1 MFSHWD
7 LTRLACGHSLVNPQL
22 LLHLLFF
29 LLLALLRVVVA
40 THPESDS
47 QNDLQDCGD
56 NECGSLSLII
66 SWLLCIFMGV
76 KNLDH
81 VLVLTELHDGD
92 NDEEVDAN
100 DGYRRAVVAAA
111 NLVRIGHFN

>member
-1 MFSHWD
+1 
-7 LTRLACGHSLVNPQL
+7 
-22 LLHLLFF
+22 LLFF

-47 QNDLQDCGD
+47 QNNLQDCGD
-56 NECGSLSLII
+56 NECGSLSLGSIF
-66 SWLLCIFMGV
+66 SWLMFIFMGV

-81 VLVLTELHDGD
+81 VLVLSELHDGD

-111 NLVRIGHFN
+111 NLQRIGHFN